1 MPALR
6 ALGTSA
12 PLPPEARHAG
22 QGVVHWFTHLGSN
35 IGAFGVAALI
45 VATVALVAIAVLQTL
60 TRPNRDLAD
69 RLEPYRLHPRAATAA
84 EGQEPVVTV
93 PLLRRLGDALT
104 QVAERRGI
112 RAALESR
119 IRRSGLSMT
128 LGELMVVTIV
138 GGLIF
143 LILGAVVA
151 GGIGIVL
158 ALVLTGLAPVGVLQF
173 LADRRTR
180 TFDSQLPD
188 VLKLLAASMRAG
200 FSLLQG
206 LDAVVNQ
213 TAEPMSGELRQAF
226 AATRVGVSVEDAL
239 GAAAERVGSRDFEW
253 TVMAIR
259 IQREVGGN
267 LAEILDTVAS
277 TMTARVRL
285 KREVRTLTAEGRIS
299 ALILIVLPIA
309 IGLFVYAVNHK
320 YIEVLFN
327 TFSGNVALLAGI
339 VLEIVGGWWLYRTV
353 QIEI

>member
-1 MPALR
+1 MLAQVAL
-6 ALGTSA
+6 ASSA
-12 PLPPEARHAG
+12 PLSPKARHAG
-22 QGVVHWFTHLGSN
+22 QGVIHWLTHLGSN

-69 RLEPYRLHPRAATAA
+69 RLEPYRLHPQPAAA
-84 EGQEPVVTV
+84 ESPDSVVTV
-93 PLLRRLGDALT
+93 PLLRRLGEALT
-104 QVAERRGI
+104 QLAERRGI

-119 IRRSGLSMT
+119 IQRAGLSIT
-128 LGELMVVTIV
+128 LGELMVVTIIAGV
-138 GGLIF
+138 IL

-158 ALVLTGLAPVGVLQF
+158 ALVITGLAPIGVLQF

-180 TFDSQLPD
+180 AFDTQLPD
-188 VLKLLAASMRAG
+188 VLKLLAASLRAG

-213 TAEPMSGELRQAF
+213 TGEPMSGELRQAF

-285 KREVRTLTAEGRIS
+285 KREVRTLTAEGRVS
-299 ALILIVLPIA
+299 ALILIVLPVA
-309 IGLFVYAVNHK
+309 IGMFVYAVNHK
-320 YIEVLFN
+320 YIEILFN
-327 TFSGNVALLAGI
+327 TFSGNIALLAGI